1 MRINLLPKEDKF
13 FNLFTQQTDIIVRA
27 AEILKTISEK
37 FEQINLTEKLQEI
50 NHLEHMGDD
59 LVHEIAVVLNKTFV
73 TPIDREDIHQLTMY
87 LDDVLDY
94 MQGSVNRMQ
103 LYKINNTT
111 QELKQLSD
119 TVLKSCYLI
128 KKGIDLLPKFSS
140 EISAMRKEMK
150 MLEREGDT
158 IHRTALAHLFNGEDI
173 PVLDV
178 IKWKDI
184 YGSLETVTDKCED
197 VFDVLEAVVLKHA

>member
-13 FNLFTQQTDIIVRA
+13 FNLFTQQADIIVRA
-27 AEILKTISEK
+27 AEILKITSENLN
-37 FEQINLTEKLQEI
+37 EVNLTEKLQEV

-59 LVHEIAVVLNKTFV
+59 LVHEMAIVLNKTFV

-94 MQGSVNRMQ
+94 IQGSINRMQ
-103 LYKINNTT
+103 LYKVNHTS
-111 QELKQLSD
+111 QELKEL
-119 TVLKSCYLI
+119 TGTILKSCYLL
-128 KKGIDLLPKFSS
+128 KKGIELLPKFSP

-150 MLEREGDT
+150 VLEREGDT
-158 IHRTALAHLFNGEDI
+158 IHRTALAHLFNGEDT
-173 PVLDV
+173 PVLDI